1 MAAPG
6 SDPPALPI
14 RCRIKTRRLVLAPNL
29 PGLNQLFSQRRCPAI
44 LGGNDAKA
52 RGGRFSY
59 WAADPIDL
67 FEFRIG
73 QTDPLGRLDR
83 ALSRYILASDQP
95 RPLPPE
101 MFCGGWMGSFSYD
114 LGRYLE
120 ALPTTAHDDLQMPII
135 RLGFYDSLIAYDHH
149 SRATWL
155 IALELDDRVAECRA
169 AFDKL
174 SDCLDQA
181 TQIEYRTFDHA
192 NMEAID
198 VAGTH
203 SNMSPATYFTRVQ
216 KIKEYIRDG
225 ETYQVNF
232 SHRFDCP
239 FRGEAI
245 DLFHWQNQYNASP
258 FAAYLAWPGFTV
270 VSASPEMFLKRT
282 GRLIQTRPVKGTRPR
297 LDNDELAN
305 RAGIQDLLHSPKD
318 LAELN
323 MIIDLERNDLARIC
337 IPGTRH
343 VAEPRSIE
351 AYPTLFHAVAT
362 VSGQLPDDTRFRD
375 LLQATFPGGS
385 VTGAPKIRSM
395 EIIDETEPTSRG
407 LYTGSIGFIG
417 VDGNTCLNIAIRTII
432 ITRQTAFAQTGGGIV
447 ADSDALSEYQ
457 ETITKARALLAGIAG
472 VQTRNQ
478 DSPKA
483 LTAS

>member
-1 MAAPG
+1 MA
-6 SDPPALPI
+6 PPAIAPPAPPI
-14 RCRIKTRRLVLAPNL
+14 HCRVRTRRRDLAPNL
-29 PGLNQLFSQRRCPAI
+29 HGLNQLFSQRRCPAI
-44 LGGNDAKA
+44 LGGNSSEA

-73 QTDPLGRLDR
+73 QTDPLDRLDR
-83 ALSRYILASDQP
+83 ALSRYTLASDQ
-95 RPLPPE
+95 RGPLPPE

-120 ALPTTAHDDLQMPII
+120 ALPTTTRDDLQMPII
-135 RLGFYDSLIAYDHH
+135 HLGFYDRLIAYDHH
-149 SRATWL
+149 SQATWL
-155 IALELDDRVAECRA
+155 IALELDEQEA
-169 AFDKL
+169 ACPAALDTL
-174 SDCLDQA
+174 SDCLAQA
-181 TQIEYRTFDHA
+181 AQIEYRAFDHA
-192 NMEAID
+192 DMEAVD
-198 VAGTH
+198 VAGIH
-203 SNMSPATYFTRVQ
+203 GNMSPETYFTQLQ
-216 KIKEYIRDG
+216 KIKAYIRDG

-239 FRGEAI
+239 FYGKGI
-245 DLFHWQNQYNASP
+245 DLFHWQNQFNASP

-270 VSASPEMFLKRT
+270 VSASPEMFLRRT
-282 GRLIQTRPVKGTRPR
+282 GRQIQTRPIKGTRPR
-297 LDNDELAN
+297 LDSDEPAN
-305 RAGIQDLLHSPKD
+305 RAGVQDLLHSPKE

-337 IPGTRH
+337 VPGTRH
-343 VAEPRSIE
+343 VSEARRIE
-351 AYPTLFHAVAT
+351 AYPTLFHAIAT
-362 VSGQLPDDTRFRD
+362 VSGQLADGTRFRD
-375 LLQATFPGGS
+375 LLQAMFPGGS
-385 VTGAPKIRSM
+385 ITGAPKIRSM

-417 VDGNTCLNIAIRTII
+417 VDGNACLNIAIRTII

-447 ADSDALSEYQ
+447 ADSDALAEYQ

-472 VQTRNQ
+472 VQTRHQ

-483 LTAS
+483 MTAS